1 MIEILNNGKELSI
14 ERRSFN
20 RLVVKPLKKC
30 TDHLIKRFPKVSK
43 NGPSL
48 QRVGAVG
55 GRRGAQKPSLSLII
69 KSEQSGNR

>member
-1 MIEILNNGKELSI
+1 MTIEILNKGKELSI

-20 RLVVKPLKKC
+20 QLVLKLFKKC

-48 QRVGAVG
+48 QRVVRG
-55 GRRGAQKPSLSLII
+55 GGGGGSTKAEFVVDNK
-69 KSEQSGNR
+69 K